1 MKIEKQIEEVLE
13 KIRPFLQNDGGDV
26 SFIKYEDGI
35 VFVNLI
41 GACSNCPLASITLE
55 TTIQNALTSQIPEI
69 KRVININD

>member
-55 TTIQNALTSQIPEI
+55 TTIKNALTSQIPEI
-69 KRVININD
+69 KKVININD